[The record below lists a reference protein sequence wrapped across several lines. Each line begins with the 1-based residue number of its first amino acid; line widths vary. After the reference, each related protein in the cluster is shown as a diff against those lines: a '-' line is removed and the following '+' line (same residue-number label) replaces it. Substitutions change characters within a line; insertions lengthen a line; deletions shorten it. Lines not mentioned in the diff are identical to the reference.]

1 MTPTLAPLG
10 RRGRAA
16 WLLSLFALLWTLF
29 AAEPA
34 LAARSDS
41 AKSRTSHHHV
51 TKKKVSRKKVSK
63 KKTVKKR
70 VVKKRSSK
78 RHVARK
84 RTVRHHVAKK
94 RSTKKRVVARKRSS
108 TKHAVAARGPLKLTS
123 NVAYVID
130 QKTNKVLVR
139 KNAGAVLPIASLTKL
154 MTGMI
159 VDDAKLPMDEKI
171 TITSADVDRLKGS
184 SSRLKVGTRL
194 TRRQALRLALMSSE
208 NRAAHALART
218 YPGGEK
224 AFVSAMNVKAA
235 QLGMEDTRYVEPT
248 GLSPRNR
255 STARDLAILADAAY
269 DRPTLRKYTTSPG
282 YRLGTGRGTLQYVNS
297 NRLVRSG
304 HWDIGLNKT
313 GYISEGGLCLL
324 MQGERA
330 GRKVIMVFLDAA
342 SKVARMRDA
351 ERVKRW
357 IRAHPDYAGTPPAPA
372 T

>member
-1 MTPTLAPLG
+1 MTPTLTLPG
-10 RRGRAA
+10 RAGRAA
-16 WLLSLFALLWTLF
+16 WLLTLFALLWTLV
-29 AAEPA
+29 ASEPA

-41 AKSRTSHHHV
+41 GKSRTSQQHT
-51 TKKKVSRKKVSK
+51 TKKKVSK

-78 RHVARK
+78 RHVVKKRTVKHHVARK
-84 RTVRHHVAKK
+84 RA
-94 RSTKKRVVARKRSS
+94 TKKRVVAHRRS
-108 TKHAVAARGPLKLTS
+108 AARQAAAASGPLKLTS

-130 QKTNKVLVR
+130 QETNKVLVR

-159 VDDAKLPMDEKI
+159 VDEAKLPMDEKI
-171 TITSADVDRLKGS
+171 AITSADVDRLKGS

-194 TRRQALRLALMSSE
+194 TRGQALRLALMSSE

-224 AFVSAMNVKAA
+224 AFVSAMNVKAR
-235 QLGMEDTRYVEPT
+235 QLGMDDTHYVEPT
-248 GLSPRNR
+248 GLSPQNR
-255 STARDLAILADAAY
+255 STARDLALLADAAY
-269 DRPTLRKYTTSPG
+269 ERPTLRKYTTSPG
-282 YRLGTGRGTLQYVNS
+282 YRLGTGRGTLRYINS

-304 HWDIGLNKT
+304 HWDIGLQKT
-313 GYISEGGLCLL
+313 GYISEAGQCLL
-324 MQGERA
+324 MQVELA
-330 GRKVIMVFLDAA
+330 GRNVIMVFLDAA

-351 ERVKRW
+351 ERVKQW
-357 IRAHPDYAGTPPAPA
+357 IRSHPDYAGTAPGPA